1 MLMELV
7 GDEKRIQ
14 ALFSE
19 LRLADKQSMP
29 RFAAVWNRAQL
40 KAIRPPRA
48 LKLSFVVATAV
59 LICAVSIAWWTRHEQ
74 RSQQSAAVAI
84 IVPVNP
90 AQIAKS
96 PAVNKFS
103 EARPRH
109 NSRSRFLAIKLAPL
123 RRAEPLGARRKATP
137 EAIAISKWQSPT
149 AGLMRSSSDELLT
162 TLPQLDQSASELKSF
177 LPSRLN

>member
-1 MLMELV
+1 MELV
-7 GDEKRIQ
+7 GEEKKIL

-19 LRLADKQSMP
+19 LRFADEQATP
-29 RFAAVWNRAQL
+29 RFAAVWNQAQS

-48 LKLSFVVATAV
+48 FNLSFVAAIAV
-59 LICAVSIAWWTRHEQ
+59 LICAVLIAWWSRHEQ
-74 RSQQSAAVAI
+74 RRQQSAAVAI

-96 PAVNKFS
+96 PAINKFS

-109 NSRSRFLAIKLAPL
+109 KSRSKFLAMKLAAH
-123 RRAEPLGARRKATP
+123 RHAELLAAGRKATRD
-137 EAIAISKWQSPT
+137 AIAISKWQSPT

-162 TLPQLDQSASELKSF
+162 TLPQLDQSANELKSF